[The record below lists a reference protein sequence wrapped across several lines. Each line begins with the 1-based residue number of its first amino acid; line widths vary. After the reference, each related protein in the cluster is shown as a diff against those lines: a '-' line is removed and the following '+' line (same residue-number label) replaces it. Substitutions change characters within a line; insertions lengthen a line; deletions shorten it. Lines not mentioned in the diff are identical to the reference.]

1 MKYSIDTSAIVNG
14 WRRHYPPDVFPS
26 LWMRI
31 ASIIDSGVLIASEEV
46 LIELERQDDEVYAWA
61 LGRRAMFRP
70 IDATIQIAV
79 TEILRD
85 HPRLVDTR
93 RHRSGADPFVIA
105 LAKIENAGVVTAE
118 KHSGVLSK
126 PNIPDVCDA
135 LGIRCLDLLGLFREQ
150 GWVFKL

>member
-1 MKYSIDTSAIVNG
+1 MKYSIDTSAILNG
-14 WRRHYPPDVFPS
+14 WRRYYPPDVFPS

-31 ASIIDSGVLIASEEV
+31 ASIIDSGALIASEEV
-46 LIELERQDDEVYAWA
+46 LFELERQDDEVYAWA
-61 LGRRAMFRP
+61 LERRAMFRP
-70 IDATIQIAV
+70 IDEPIQIAV
-79 TEILRD
+79 AGILRD

-93 RHRSGADPFVIA
+93 RQRSGADPFVIA
-105 LAKIENAGVVTAE
+105 LAKIENAGVVTSE

-135 LGIRCLDLLGLFREQ
+135 LGIRCLDLLDLIREQ